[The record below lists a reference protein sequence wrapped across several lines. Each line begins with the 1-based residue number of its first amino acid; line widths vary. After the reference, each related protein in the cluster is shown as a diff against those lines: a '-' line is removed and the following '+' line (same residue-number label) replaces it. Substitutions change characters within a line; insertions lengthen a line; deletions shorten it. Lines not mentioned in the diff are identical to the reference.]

1 MARTYRHS
9 YARTLAT
16 HAPAWQRKADGFC
29 ADTTVKSWHVGP
41 TKAAERQAVR
51 TALRK
56 GLEPAPTRW
65 MAWWHLPPIPRP
77 LPVDLEV

>member
-1 MARTYRHS
+1 MARTYRS
-9 YARTLAT
+9 GYPRRTWDT
-16 HAPAWQRKADGFC
+16 PEWERRADGGS
-29 ADTTVKSWHVGP
+29 DTKNKREHVAV

-65 MAWWHLPPIPRP
+65 VSWWTLPPAPRP
-77 LPVDLEV
+77 ISY